1 MHIRHRKIHTSS
13 YDVNYLVFFGLVFAK
28 NSKPCRIDIPAYT
41 YYYRHPL
48 DAAITDIQYIIYM
61 YVVDDPSE
69 QTSKSE

>member
-1 MHIRHRKIHTSS
+1 M
-13 YDVNYLVFFGLVFAK
+13 NYLVFFGLIFDK
-28 NSKPCRIDIPAYT
+28 NSKPCRIDIPVET

-48 DAAITDIQYIIYM
+48 DAAITDIKYIIYM